1 MAKPEETPS
10 RAYRG
15 VDVLEVMETAV
26 NYRLYLI
33 QLVASASG
41 PPGGRRLLDFGAGF
55 GSYAGALRE
64 LGYDVTCIEQD
75 PELAERLGRRG
86 FRAFQTI
93 EDVAGEGFDVVYS
106 LNVLEHIENDVGSL
120 RQLRAVTTPQSK
132 LVLYVPAF
140 QFLYTAFD
148 RKIGHLRRYRRPQ
161 LVQVVEHA
169 GYDVSSC
176 RYADS
181 LGLLAGLAYRLAGS
195 RRGDLNEGAV
205 AAYDRFV
212 FPVSRTLDKVVGHW
226 FGKNVA
232 LVARP
237 QQGVSVNR
245 SATH

>member
-1 MAKPEETPS
+1 MTKPQETPS
-10 RAYRG
+10 RGYQG
-15 VDVLEVMETAV
+15 VDVLEVMEAAV
-26 NYRLYLI
+26 NYRRYLI
-33 QLVASASG
+33 QLVASVSG
-41 PPGGRRLLDFGAGF
+41 PPRGKRLLDFGAGF
-55 GSYAGALRE
+55 GSYAEALRD

-75 PELAERLGRRG
+75 PELAERLRRRG
-86 FRAFQTI
+86 FPAFQTI
-93 EDVAGEGFDVVYS
+93 EEAAGEGFDAVYS

-120 RQLRAVTTPQSK
+120 RQLRGVMATQSK

-148 RKIGHLRRYRRPQ
+148 RKVGHLRRYRRPQ
-161 LVQVVEHA
+161 LVQVAEDA
-169 GYDVSSC
+169 GYDVASC

-181 LGLLAGLAYRLAGS
+181 LGLLAGLGYRLAGS

-212 FPVSRTLDKVVGHW
+212 FPMSRTLDRVVGRW
-226 FGKNVA
+226 FGKNLA

-245 SATH
+245 SETD